1 MDRRKCII
9 TLKTHVFEHYMYTGD
24 ERWAIHVYTVTCIHC
39 RYVYSSSAHASTLD
53 NISAK
58 SKHTVV
64 LHQFQKTW
72 QNTEFFVI
80 HYNYTGPLTHNM
92 NMYLLCAL
100 IQSGVRQHQETAVS
114 QISVYRESVSDS
126 HNDFSC
132 CTVDPLLL
140 VGGFIQD

>member
-1 MDRRKCII
+1 MYSNTTCI
-9 TLKTHVFEHYMYTGD
+9 LVMKEELYMYIQSH
-24 ERWAIHVYTVTCIHC
+24 AC
-39 RYVYSSSAHASTLD
+39 RYVYGPSAHASALD

-64 LHQFQKTW
+64 LHQLQNTW
-72 QNTEFFVI
+72 QNSEFTVI

-100 IQSGVRQHQETAVS
+100 VQSGVSQHQEAAVS
-114 QISVYRESVSDS
+114 HISVYRESVSDS
-126 HNDFSC
+126 HSQFSC

-140 VGGFIQD
+140 VGGSIWD